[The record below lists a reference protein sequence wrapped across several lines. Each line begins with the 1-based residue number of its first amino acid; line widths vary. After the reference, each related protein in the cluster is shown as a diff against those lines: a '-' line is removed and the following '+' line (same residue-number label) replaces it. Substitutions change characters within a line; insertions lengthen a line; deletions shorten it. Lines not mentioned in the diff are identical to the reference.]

1 MMTLL
6 TNILL
11 YIHHNPGIEGVSLLM
26 VISAIVAFLLVW
38 AVTHISIMRIRHNAR
53 RVKELALIM
62 QQTLNVSRNNVL
74 RLSIHEKYAY
84 NMHGSFLPEKGL
96 SYQESLQYIHPD
108 DRQIYI
114 DFLRRLI
121 KNGNTEECMFRWDLN
136 KGEGQPNWR
145 YIQDIGI
152 VEFADKKKRI
162 PTNIFCTLTD
172 KTDQVVLERQ
182 ENQMTDKYRMIFE
195 QPIAGLAFYDKEG
208 HLITANRKMREILR
222 FQSEND
228 PFYFNR
234 TIYDMP
240 TFREVLNNRHVEE
253 LYFCTK
259 SVIIERGVNC
269 YTELRLHPIYDEKK
283 ELVYITF
290 SIRDITQERE
300 LYLQNKKNDKEIRD
314 TNEKIQQYEA
324 ELQYLMDN
332 CDMRFWRCSFAN
344 SEVTFYRG
352 LSRPERKIT
361 LEHFQSCLIT
371 TSDTSKLLFEH
382 PETAFNKPRNFL
394 CNTRP
399 LFHESD
405 EPQWNLID
413 SVPYYDGNGHFVGC
427 YGIIRNVT
435 VLIKKQE
442 QLKQETERANDSG
455 RRKSVF
461 MANMTHEIRTP
472 LNAIVGFSDVLP
484 MLTTPEEKKEI
495 TRVIMNNC
503 DILLRLINDILA
515 VSSLETNGIH
525 VQPTTTDFAKDFNDI
540 CNSLA
545 QRVQE
550 PKVQY
555 IIDNPYESFIT
566 KIDKGRIQ
574 QVITNFVT
582 NAIKYT
588 HEGHIKVGYE
598 YQEKDGGGL
607 YIYCEDTGVG
617 IPKEYQEKVFD
628 RFVKLNDFIQGTG
641 LGLSICKAIAEGC
654 HGDIGILSEG
664 EGQGSTFWLWIPCQ
678 REEIIKESDQAS
690 DNT

>member
-1 MMTLL
+1 MTLL
-6 TNILL
+6 TTILL
-11 YIHHNPGIEGVSLLM
+11 YTHHGSGIEGISLLM
-26 VISAIVAFLLVW
+26 VIATFIAFLLVW
-38 AVTHISIMRIRHNAR
+38 AVNHISILRISRNAK
-53 RVKELALIM
+53 RVKEMSVIM
-62 QQTLNVSRNNVL
+62 QHTLSVSKNYVL
-74 RLSIHEKYAY
+74 RLSVQEQHAY
-84 NMHGSFLPEKGL
+84 NMHGHFLPEKGMA
-96 SYQESLQYIHPD
+96 YEESLNYIHPD
-108 DRQIYI
+108 DRETYTA
-114 DFLRRLI
+114 FLRRLLRV
-121 KNGNTEECMFRWDLN
+121 GETEECMFRWDLN
-136 KGEGQPNWR
+136 RGQGQPEWR

-172 KTDQVVLERQ
+172 RTEQVARESS

-208 HLITANRKMREILR
+208 RLITANQKMREILR
-222 FQSEND
+222 FKSDDD

-234 TIYDMP
+234 TIYDLP
-240 TFREVLNNRHVEE
+240 TFREVLNNRQIEE

-269 YTELRLHPIYDEKK
+269 YTELRVHPIYDEKK

-300 LYLQNKKNDKEIRD
+300 LYLQNKRNDEEIRQ
-314 TNEKIQQYEA
+314 TNAKIQQYEA

-332 CDMRFWRCSFAN
+332 CDMRFWRCSFDKG
-344 SEVTFYRG
+344 EVTFYRG
-352 LSRPERKIT
+352 LSRPERKIS
-361 LEHFQSCLIT
+361 LSLFENYLIKQT
-371 TSDTSKLLFEH
+371 ELSRQVFEH
-382 PETAFNKPRNFL
+382 PENAFNKPRTFL

-399 LFHESD
+399 LFHESK
-405 EPQWNLID
+405 EPQWNIVD
-413 SVPYYDGNGHFVGC
+413 SVPYYDADNQIRGC

-435 VLIKKQE
+435 TLIKKQE

-455 RRKSVF
+455 RRKSMF

-515 VSSLETNGIH
+515 VSSLENSGIH
-525 VQPTTTDFAKDFNDI
+525 IQPAVTDFAQDFDDI
-540 CNSLA
+540 CDSLA
-545 QRVQE
+545 QRVMN
-550 PKVQY
+550 PKVQF
-555 IIDNPYESFIT
+555 ITDNPYPSLVT

-582 NAIKYT
+582 NAVKYT
-588 HEGHIKVGYE
+588 QEGHIKVGYE
-598 YQEKDGGGL
+598 YRENGGGGL
-607 YIYCEDTGVG
+607 YIYCEDTGAG
-617 IPKEYQEKVFD
+617 IPEEYQEKVFD

-654 HGDIGILSEG
+654 HGDIGIHSEG

-678 REEIIKESDQAS
+678 REKVTIDSD
-690 DNT
+690 

>member
-1 MMTLL
+1 MVVDGARVFIPASLVSDTYEKNLDKYNGQEIEFVV
-6 TNILL
+6 TEF
-11 YIHHNPGIEGVSLLM
+11 NPRRRRIIGDRKQ
-26 VISAIVAFLLVW
+26 LLV
-38 AVTHISIMRIRHNAR
+38 
-53 RVKELALIM
+53 
-62 QQTLNVSRNNVL
+62 
-74 RLSIHEKYAY
+74 
-84 NMHGSFLPEKGL
+84 
-96 SYQESLQYIHPD
+96 
-108 DRQIYI
+108 
-114 DFLRRLI
+114 
-121 KNGNTEECMFRWDLN
+121 
-136 KGEGQPNWR
+136 
-145 YIQDIGI
+145 
-152 VEFADKKKRI
+152 
-162 PTNIFCTLTD
+162 
-172 KTDQVVLERQ
+172 ER
-182 ENQMTDKYRMIFE
+182 
-195 QPIAGLAFYDKEG
+195 
-208 HLITANRKMREILR
+208 
-222 FQSEND
+222 
-228 PFYFNR
+228 
-234 TIYDMP
+234 
-240 TFREVLNNRHVEE
+240 
-253 LYFCTK
+253 
-259 SVIIERGVNC
+259 
-269 YTELRLHPIYDEKK
+269 KK
-283 ELVYITF
+283 EL
-290 SIRDITQERE
+290 Q
-300 LYLQNKKNDKEIRD
+300 KE
-314 TNEKIQQYEA
+314 
-324 ELQYLMDN
+324 
-332 CDMRFWRCSFAN
+332 
-344 SEVTFYRG
+344 
-352 LSRPERKIT
+352 
-361 LEHFQSCLIT
+361 
-371 TSDTSKLLFEH
+371 LFERIH
-382 PETAFNKPRNFL
+382 VGDTVTGTVKNVTDFGAF
-394 CNTRP
+394 
-399 LFHESD
+399 
-405 EPQWNLID
+405 ID
-413 SVPYYDGNGHFVGC
+413 LGGADGLLHISEMSWGHVENPKKVFKVGED
-427 YGIIRNVT
+427 VT

-678 REEIIKESDQAS
+678 REETIKESDQAS